1 MDYLKN
7 PMGIEEKSFEIIGAE
22 MGPHSFTEEELMIV
36 KRTIHTTAD
45 FEYKDLVEISKDAIE
60 TAKNIFKNGAKI
72 YTDTNMALNG
82 INKMA
87 LAKTN
92 SEVICYVNEPEVH
105 KEAKEKSITRSMAA
119 VEKACSDN
127 VDIFV
132 FGNAPT
138 ALFKLKELIKEGK
151 ANPKLIIAVP
161 VGFVGAAES
170 KENMEELNIPYIRVK
185 GRKGGST
192 VAASIVNALMY
203 MVVDRQA

>member
-7 PMGIEEKSFEIIGAE
+7 PMGIEEKSFEIIGEE
-22 MGPHSFTEEELMIV
+22 MGAHSFTEEELLIV

-60 TAKNIFKNGAKI
+60 TAKELFRKGAKI

-87 LAKTN
+87 LTKTN
-92 SEVICYVNEPEVH
+92 SNVICYVNEEIVH

-119 VEKACSDN
+119 VEKACNDK

-138 ALFKLKELIKEGK
+138 ALFRLKELIKEGK
-151 ANPKLIIAVP
+151 AKPKLIIAVP

-170 KENMEELNIPYIRVK
+170 KENMQDLNIPYIRVK

-192 VAASIVNALMY
+192 VAAAIINALMY
-203 MVVDRQA
+203 MVVQR

>member
-1 MDYLKN
+1 MSYLKN
-7 PMGIEEKSFEIIGAE
+7 PMGIEERSFEIIGEE
-22 MGPHSFTEEELMIV
+22 MGPHSFSDEELMIV

-45 FEYKDLVEISKDAIE
+45 FEYKDLVEISKDAIK
-60 TAKNIFKNGAKI
+60 TAKELFKKGATI

-82 INKMA
+82 INKRA
-87 LAKTN
+87 LTKTN
-92 SEVICYVNEPEVH
+92 SKVICYVNEEVVH
-105 KEAKEKSITRSMAA
+105 KEAKEKGITRSMAA
-119 VEKACSDN
+119 VEKACNDN

-138 ALFKLKELIKEGK
+138 ALFRLKELIKEGK

-170 KENMEELNIPYIRVK
+170 KENMDELNIPYIRVR

-192 VAASIVNALMY
+192 VAAAIVNALMY
-203 MVVDRQA
+203 MVVERN

>member
-7 PMGIEEKSFEIIGAE
+7 PMGIEEKSFEIIG
-22 MGPHSFTEEELMIV
+22 EELGANSFSDEELLII
-36 KRTIHTTAD
+36 KRVIHTTAD
-45 FEYKDLVEISKDAIE
+45 FEYKDLVEISKDAINAGKE
-60 TAKNIFKNGAKI
+60 VLSKGATI

-92 SEVICYVNEPEVH
+92 SKVICYVNEPDVH
-105 KEAKEKSITRSMAA
+105 IEAKEKGITRSMAA

-138 ALFKLKELIKEGK
+138 ALFKLKELIKEKK
-151 ANPKLIIAVP
+151 ANPKLVIAVP

-170 KENMEELNIPYIRVK
+170 KENLDELGIPYIRVK

-192 VAASIVNALMY
+192 VAAAIVNALLY
-203 MVVDRQA
+203 MLVKR

>member
-1 MDYLKN
+1 
-7 PMGIEEKSFEIIGAE
+7 MGSH
-22 MGPHSFTEEELMIV
+22 PFTAEELLIV

-45 FEYKDLVEISKDAIE
+45 FEYKDLVEISKTAIE
-60 TAKNIFKNGAKI
+60 TAKNILSRGAKI

-92 SEVICYVNEPEVH
+92 SSVICYVNEDVVH
-105 KEAKEKSITRSMAA
+105 KEAKEKNITRSMAA
-119 VEKACSDN
+119 VEKACNDN

-138 ALFKLKELIKEGK
+138 ALFRLKELIKEGR

-170 KENMEELNIPYIRVK
+170 KENMDELNIPYIRVK

-192 VAASIVNALMY
+192 VAAAIVNALMY
-203 MVVDRQA
+203 MVVER

>member
-7 PMGIEEKSFEIIGAE
+7 PMGIEERSFEIIGEE
-22 MGPHSFTEEELMIV
+22 MGPHSFTEEELLIV

-45 FEYKDLVEISKDAIE
+45 FEYKELVEISEKAIE

-92 SEVICYVNEPEVH
+92 SNVICYVNEEDVH
-105 KEAKEKSITRSMAA
+105 KEAKEKNITRSMAA
-119 VEKACSDN
+119 VEKACNDN

-138 ALFKLKELIKEGK
+138 ALFRLKELIKEGR

-161 VGFVGAAES
+161 VGFVGAADS
-170 KENMEELNIPYIRVK
+170 KENMDELNIPYIRVK

-192 VAASIVNALMY
+192 VAAAIVNALMY
-203 MVVDRQA
+203 MVATR

>member
-1 MDYLKN
+1 MSYLKN
-7 PMGIEEKSFEIIGAE
+7 PMGIEERSFEIIGEE
-22 MGPHSFTEEELMIV
+22 MGPHSFSDEELMIV

-45 FEYKDLVEISKDAIE
+45 FEYKDLVEISKDAIK
-60 TAKNIFKNGAKI
+60 TAKELFKKGATI

-82 INKMA
+82 INKRA
-87 LAKTN
+87 LTKTN
-92 SEVICYVNEPEVH
+92 SKVICYVNEEVVH
-105 KEAKEKSITRSMAA
+105 KEAKEKGITRSMAA
-119 VEKACSDN
+119 VEKACNDN

-138 ALFKLKELIKEGK
+138 ALFRLKELIKEGK

-161 VGFVGAAES
+161 VGFVGAEES
-170 KENMEELNIPYIRVK
+170 KENMDELNIPYIRVR

-203 MVVDRQA
+203 MVVERN

>member
-7 PMGIEEKSFEIIGAE
+7 PVGIEERSFEIIGEE

-45 FEYKDLVEISKDAIE
+45 FEYKELVEISKEAIE

-87 LAKTN
+87 LSKTN
-92 SEVICYVNEPEVH
+92 SKVICYVNEPEVH
-105 KEAKEKSITRSMAA
+105 KEAKEKGITRSMAA
-119 VEKACSDN
+119 VERACNDN

-138 ALFKLKELIKEGK
+138 ALFRLKELIKEGK

-170 KENMEELNIPYIRVK
+170 KENMEELNIAYIRVK

-203 MVVDRQA
+203 MVVER

>member
-1 MDYLKN
+1 MDYLKD
-7 PMGIEEKSFEIIGAE
+7 PMGIEKRSFEIIGDE
-22 MGPHSFTEEELMIV
+22 MGPHSFTEEELLIV

-45 FEYKDLVEISKDAIE
+45 FEYKDLVEISKNAIE
-60 TAKNIFKNGAKI
+60 TAKNLFSRGVKI

-92 SEVICYVNEPEVH
+92 SNVICYVNEESVH
-105 KEAKEKSITRSMAA
+105 KEAKEKNITRSMAA
-119 VEKACSDN
+119 VERACNDN

-138 ALFKLKELIKEGK
+138 ALFRLKELIKEGR

-170 KENMEELNIPYIRVK
+170 KENMDELNIPYIRVK

-203 MVVDRQA
+203 MVAPR

>member
-7 PMGIEEKSFEIIGAE
+7 PVGIEERSFEIIGEE

-36 KRTIHTTAD
+36 KRAIHTTAD
-45 FEYKDLVEISKDAIE
+45 FEYKELVEISKDAIE

-87 LAKTN
+87 LSKTN
-92 SEVICYVNEPEVH
+92 SKVICYVNEPEVH
-105 KEAKEKSITRSMAA
+105 KEAKEKGITRSMAA
-119 VEKACSDN
+119 VERACNDN

-138 ALFKLKELIKEGK
+138 ALFRLKELIKEGK

-203 MVVDRQA
+203 MVVER

>member
-7 PMGIEEKSFEIIGAE
+7 PMGIEEKSFEIIGKE
-22 MGPHSFTEEELMIV
+22 MGHHSFTAEELLIV

-45 FEYKDLVEISKDAIE
+45 FEYKDLVEISETAIE
-60 TAKNIFKNGAKI
+60 TAKNIFRKGAKI

-92 SEVICYVNEPEVH
+92 SEVICYVNEEAVH
-105 KEAKEKSITRSMAA
+105 KEAKEKNITRSMAA
-119 VEKACSDN
+119 VEKACADN

-138 ALFKLKELIKEGK
+138 ALFRLKELIKEGK

-170 KENMEELNIPYIRVK
+170 KENMDELNIPYIRVK

-192 VAASIVNALMY
+192 VAAAIVNALMY
-203 MVVDRQA
+203 MLVER

>member
-7 PMGIEEKSFEIIGAE
+7 PMGIEERSFEIIGEE
-22 MGPHSFTEEELMIV
+22 MGPHSFSEEELLII

-60 TAKNIFKNGAKI
+60 TGKNLLRNGAKI

-82 INKMA
+82 INKIS

-92 SEVICYVNEPEVH
+92 SSVICYVNEPEVH
-105 KEAKEKSITRSMAA
+105 KEAKEKGITRSMAA
-119 VEKACSDN
+119 VEKACADN

-138 ALFKLKELIKEGK
+138 ALFRLKELIKEGK
-151 ANPKLIIAVP
+151 AAPKLIIAVP

-170 KENMEELNIPYIRVK
+170 KENMDELNIPYIRVK

-192 VAASIVNALMY
+192 VAASIINALMY
-203 MVVDRQA
+203 MVVER

>member
-1 MDYLKN
+1 MEYLKN
-7 PMGIEEKSFEIIGAE
+7 PMGIEEKSFEIIGNE
-22 MGPHSFTEEELMIV
+22 MGAHSFSEEELLIV

-45 FEYKDLVEISKDAIE
+45 FEYKDLVEISETAIE
-60 TAKNIFKNGAKI
+60 TAKDIFKQGAKI

-92 SEVICYVNEPEVH
+92 SEVICYVNEEIVH

-119 VEKACSDN
+119 VEKACMDN

-138 ALFKLKELIKEGK
+138 ALFRLKELIKEGK
-151 ANPKLIIAVP
+151 AKPKLIIAAP

-170 KENMEELNIPYIRVK
+170 KENMGELNIPYIRIK

-192 VAASIVNALMY
+192 VAAAIVNALMY
-203 MVVDRQA
+203 MVVSR